1 MAEDFKDELVPMAF
15 EYYLNVVEHGD
26 PFNQNHIAKDK
37 DGENK
42 NEE

>member
-26 PFNQNHIAKDK
+26 PFNNILGNDN
-37 DGENK
+37 DEENK
-42 NEE
+42 KE

>member
-26 PFNQNHIAKDK
+26 PFDYKEKDNNKDNQNVD
-37 DGENK
+37 
-42 NEE
+42 